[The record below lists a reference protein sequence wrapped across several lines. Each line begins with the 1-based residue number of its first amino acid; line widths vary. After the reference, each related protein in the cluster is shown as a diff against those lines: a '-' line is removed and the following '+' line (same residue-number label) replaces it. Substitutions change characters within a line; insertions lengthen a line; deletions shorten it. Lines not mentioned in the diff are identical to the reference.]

1 VALVSRA
8 QKTDSRPTPKAAP
21 NQRERRCRQFSDAD
35 FWSTRLAEASLDEL
49 AQLQALARQCVGEAT
64 PRVRLAAFDAYDHII
79 GEQYDRIELAVAKA
93 QKEEHDAKAKEQ
105 QDNLDL
111 VVRFANQTSV
121 ENATLVTKYNA
132 LVNQYNEL
140 VRDNRNLHDLA
151 QQAINLG
158 QQVINAYSNQ
168 PVYPTL
174 PAVSAAPPAQPLFCT
189 ARTFDLG
196 VGMQTTYMNCH

>member
-1 VALVSRA
+1 
-8 QKTDSRPTPKAAP
+8 
-21 NQRERRCRQFSDAD
+21 
-35 FWSTRLAEASLDEL
+35 
-49 AQLQALARQCVGEAT
+49 
-64 PRVRLAAFDAYDHII
+64 LAAFDAYDHII

-121 ENATLVTKYNA
+121 ENATLVTKYNE
-132 LVNQYNEL
+132 LVNQYNVL
-140 VRDNRNLHDLA
+140 VTDNRNLHDLA

-158 QQVINAYSNQ
+158 QRVINAYSDLANQ

-174 PAVSAAPPAQPLFCT
+174 PAVSTPLPAQPLSCT